1 METRLSSGLSLEEA
15 VSEVQKQVRGR
26 GFYRWQTLRIARTE
40 STSAAN
46 FGALQSSHV
55 SGFVMEKEWI
65 SAEDARTRGFE
76 NTQGFDHYH
85 MNGVKV
91 GEKEKFVLNSKR

>member
-1 METRLSSGLSLEEA
+1 
-15 VSEVQKQVRGR
+15 
-26 GFYRWQTLRIARTE
+26 
-40 STSAAN
+40 
-46 FGALQSSHV
+46 
-55 SGFVMEKEWI
+55 MEKEWI

-91 GEKEKFVLNSKR
+91 GEKEKFVLNSNKYGQDLLEFPGDPKGKAGNLVNCRCTIALVPKRDDDGNLIRKL